1 MQLHLPEH
9 LVTQRDAVRRIG
21 TQARNLFGVH
31 AKRIEEV
38 IENEQLAIDKAPVNT
53 LTINQVIKL
62 LFGKLRPLL
71 ANHRNSLIA
80 RHRKMKRRLEH
91 AIPLGTNTSSQR
103 RPRALLQ
110 KAIAGSN
117 SLRQISGILETKNL
131 GRQSNI
137 EMTKVITANIN
148 RATNRTLVNNL
159 PIRRQ
164 HINNSHTK
172 LQVIRTLEV
181 HCSEIKKKAPTREPS
196 TPPNGSQKMN
206 SAQ

>member
-1 MQLHLPEH
+1 MRLHLPEH
-9 LVTQRDAVRRIG
+9 LVTQRYAVRRIWTHAG
-21 TQARNLFGVH
+21 DLVGIH

-38 IENEQLAIDKAPVNT
+38 VENEQLAIDKAPVNT
-53 LTINQVIKL
+53 LAINQVVKL
-62 LFGKLRPLL
+62 LFGKLWPLL
-71 ANHRNSLIA
+71 ANHRNGSIT
-80 RHRKMKRRLEH
+80 RHRKMKRRLKH
-91 AIPLGTNTSSQR
+91 AIPLGTDASRQR
-103 RPRALLQ
+103 RLRILPQ
-110 KAIAGSN
+110 KAITSCN

-172 LQVIRTLEV
+172 T
-181 HCSEIKKKAPTREPS
+181 PS
-196 TPPNGSQKMN
+196 H
-206 SAQ
+206 